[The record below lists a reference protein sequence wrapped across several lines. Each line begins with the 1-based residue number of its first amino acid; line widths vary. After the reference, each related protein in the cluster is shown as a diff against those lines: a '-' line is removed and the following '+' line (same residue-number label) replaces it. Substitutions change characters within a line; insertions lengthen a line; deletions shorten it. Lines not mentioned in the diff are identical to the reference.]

1 MGRWREASHASVGK
15 ESAALPRRRRPCARG
30 ALESNRGG
38 PREHYSRGH
47 GPGEAHVLDPIAR
60 TIRGGRGA
68 GENTNV
74 IRQCLPK
81 GCNRATF
88 DDAFIQ
94 HIEDKPGNRPR
105 KRLGFRTPQE
115 VFERSFKRAAL
126 RS

>member
-1 MGRWREASHASVGK
+1 MGRWREASHATAGK
-15 ESAALPRRRRPCARG
+15 ESTPVCDTAGHAAAARWRATG
-30 ALESNRGG
+30 GG